1 MNHAHKNKE
10 FTILATMIPH
20 NFVIMHDS
28 HDMRNEFSRY
38 RVCLNTVYLL
48 KTYCWKH
55 HSKIIFKCVNSTMK
69 LKFILKSMFW
79 WLLWVR
85 KQCHGIHIF
94 LAKCTNAQMEHFS
107 NAHIIGFQSMFFAQ
121 WWWFFATRLRCQWGF
136 LFFGYRQDLIPSPLF
151 EDK

>member
-1 MNHAHKNKE
+1 MKLGFEWLQRAKNFSIVVLV
-10 FTILATMIPH
+10 FTNQAVTCPH
-20 NFVIMHDS
+20 LGAINFLYRLNYFLD
-28 HDMRNEFSRY
+28 RY

-94 LAKCTNAQMEHFS
+94 LAKCTNGTLLKRTHNRISVYVFC
-107 NAHIIGFQSMFFAQ
+107 SMMMVF
-121 WWWFFATRLRCQWGF
+121 C
-136 LFFGYRQDLIPSPLF
+136 Y
-151 EDK
+151 